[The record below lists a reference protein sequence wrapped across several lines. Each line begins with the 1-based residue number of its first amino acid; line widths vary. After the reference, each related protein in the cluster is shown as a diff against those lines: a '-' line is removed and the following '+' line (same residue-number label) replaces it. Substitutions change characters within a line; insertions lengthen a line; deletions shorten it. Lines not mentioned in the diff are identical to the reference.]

1 MPSSEPVFYPLFFIH
16 YKHPDMVYDI
26 EVAGMTFVKHVNATE
41 INSNSNSIIVTTL
54 GHTLLNLGINM
65 ALRPNVSDP

>member
-1 MPSSEPVFYPLFFIH
+1 MPSSELAISPLFFIH

-26 EVAGMTFVKHVNATE
+26 EVAGMTFFKHFNATK
-41 INSNSNSIIVTTL
+41 IDSNSNSIIVTTL